1 MKEEKVFLRSKSL
14 PQEKACNNLGE
25 DGVWR
30 IFETFKKAIATET
43 NTYRRAKPHC
53 TMMACDTE
61 GLRVRKVLNEFVQKP
76 L

>member
-30 IFETFKKAIATET
+30 IFETFKK
-43 NTYRRAKPHC
+43 RVLSHC
-53 TMMACDTE
+53 DRDKHIQE
-61 GLRVRKVLNEFVQKP
+61 SHIVP
-76 L
+76 